1 MAVLSDP
8 RPVVVAV
15 GGPTATGKTALAVAL
30 AKRFGGEVLSADS
43 MQIYKGLDIGTAK
56 ATPEEQGGVP
66 HHLLDIVEPETPFS
80 VADFTARADGVIR
93 ALSAAGK
100 LPIVAGGTGL
110 YITNLL
116 AGTAFAPEKT
126 DPDLRA
132 ALEARAKTEGGPAA
146 LFAELQAADPD
157 YAAAIHPNNLPRVI
171 RALELYRATG
181 RRMSEARAATRPE
194 TPPYRALCLALG
206 YRDRETLYRRIDSRV
221 DRMVAAG
228 LLEEARRVYA
238 HRATYR
244 TAAQAIGYKEF
255 FPYFEGKSDLAS
267 CTAALKQASRRY
279 AKRQLTWFR
288 HQSEATWLYL
298 DEPGAPPVEERAGKI
313 VEKFLNG
320 QTLYLN
326 SKRA

>member
-80 VADFTARADGVIR
+80 VADFTARADGIIR

-100 LPIVAGGTGL
+100 LAIVAG
-110 YITNLL
+110 
-116 AGTAFAPEKT
+116 GTAFAPEKT

-194 TPPYRALCLALG
+194 TPPYRALCLALD
-206 YRDRETLYRRIDSRV
+206 YRERETLYRRIDSRV

-228 LLEEARRVYA
+228 LLEEA
-238 HRATYR
+238 
-244 TAAQAIGYKEF
+244 IGYKEF
-255 FPYFEGKSDLAS
+255 FPYFEGKADLAS

-288 HQSEATWLYL
+288 HQGEATWLYL

-320 QTLYLN
+320 QTL
-326 SKRA
+326 

>member
-80 VADFTARADGVIR
+80 VADFTARADGIIR

-171 RALELYRATG
+171 RGAGTVPRH
-181 RRMSEARAATRPE
+181 R
-194 TPPYRALCLALG
+194 PPYERGARRHPGRKPRPTARSAWRLATVTGKPFTAALTAGWTVWWRPACLK
-206 YRDRETLYRRIDSRV
+206 R
-221 DRMVAAG
+221 
-228 LLEEARRVYA
+228 ARRVYA

-255 FPYFEGKSDLAS
+255 FPYFEGKADLAS

-288 HQSEATWLYL
+288 HQGEATWLYL
-298 DEPGAPPVEERAGKI
+298 DEPRRPAGGRKGGEDCGK
-313 VEKFLNG
+313 VF
-320 QTLYLN
+320 
-326 SKRA
+326 KRANTLIRSV